1 MFPQTGTD
9 GLDAV
14 RECAVLSDTEERS
27 CVDVARPVVLA
38 RRREN
43 CSLSQAVAPGLAELG
58 VFLPYSPLHHLL
70 LAEFGGPL
78 VATSG
83 NVSGEPVITDN
94 ADAESRLAR
103 VADAFLHHDRPILR
117 PADDSVLRVIGG
129 EPRPIRIGRGMAPL
143 EIDLSRDL
151 PQPTL
156 AVGGHMK
163 GAIALGWG
171 RRAVVSPHVGELD
184 SPRSLDVFE
193 QTIADL
199 QALYRVEACRIVC
212 DAHPN
217 YASARWA
224 VGQGLPVTGVQHHVA
239 HASALAGERLEVRR
253 WLVFAWDGVGF
264 GSDGS
269 LWCGE
274 ALAGAFAPGQFNMLY
289 AFGVGEVAI
298 SMSGDR
304 AHDAFVHTVRDVG
317 AVSGAIAKLAPGA
330 VIGLRGPFGSG
341 WPVKAAEGSDIVPRL
356 L

>member
-1 MFPQTGTD
+1 MCDPAKDVAVMRLRSRKHRPHKPLAIIFPQTGTD

-143 EIDLSRDL
+143 EIDLSRATFRSRRL
-151 PQPTL
+151 QS
-156 AVGGHMK
+156 VG
-163 GAIALGWG
+163 
-171 RRAVVSPHVGELD
+171 
-184 SPRSLDVFE
+184 
-193 QTIADL
+193 T
-199 QALYRVEACRIVC
+199 
-212 DAHPN
+212 
-217 YASARWA
+217 
-224 VGQGLPVTGVQHHVA
+224 
-239 HASALAGERLEVRR
+239 
-253 WLVFAWDGVGF
+253 
-264 GSDGS
+264 
-269 LWCGE
+269 
-274 ALAGAFAPGQFNMLY
+274 
-289 AFGVGEVAI
+289 
-298 SMSGDR
+298 
-304 AHDAFVHTVRDVG
+304 
-317 AVSGAIAKLAPGA
+317 
-330 VIGLRGPFGSG
+330 
-341 WPVKAAEGSDIVPRL
+341 
-356 L
+356 